1 MNHFMDGA
9 QMALE
14 RSCTNDAIG
23 TFLSQ
28 VYMVNVNI
36 SLSNALMQY
45 QMVDNLKGHRFLNWS
60 V

>member
-1 MNHFMDGA
+1 MEGSSA
-9 QMALE
+9 
-14 RSCTNDAIG
+14 NDAIE

-45 QMVDNLKGHRFLNWS
+45 RIVDNLKGQRF
-60 V
+60 